1 VKQNP
6 DPQNQNRSSNWKW
19 NEIKEGKRKSVL
31 RYREQT
37 EISHKQDYGVR
48 KEEDLGGGREMRK
61 KWIFLIKTLRV
72 SG

>member
-1 VKQNP
+1 
-6 DPQNQNRSSNWKW
+6 
-19 NEIKEGKRKSVL
+19 
-31 RYREQT
+31 
-37 EISHKQDYGVR
+37 VR